1 MFRHYLLTVIR
12 HLWKRKLYSFI
23 SLISLTLGLSIFCLT
38 ILHVRHELSYNQ
50 GWPEADRIYRMTS
63 KRGGTNAEQPRSTS
77 FGAEFIINIT
87 DYLQG
92 LVSAYVEITV
102 VSTGIEDEE
111 QPSNVRMAVADR
123 SLLEVFQVRVVAGN
137 LDNVMGGSGSIA
149 LERGQAESLFGS
161 SEAALG
167 ERITLEGQRVFSTAP
182 SFIAPEST
190 EFQIAAVYELSEPIT
205 NSIRFLAIAPDND
218 YTRRLLPSINGNRL
232 ANMNVWVKLA
242 DGVDAE
248 RVNEQLDLYLDEYLV
263 HTRENIDLRGERY
276 SDLFDFRLQ
285 ALTDIYFGDV
295 PETPS
300 GNRVRLL
307 TFTLIALLVL
317 LAGCSNVVSLGLAA
331 AMERRREIGIR
342 KSVGA
347 LQQSILVQYLGE
359 SIGLSLLALIP
370 VIALVTLLHAP
381 FANLL
386 SITAMP
392 TPGAAEY
399 LLMLLI
405 ALSVGLANGL
415 YPAFVLSRVKPVAV
429 LKAQAAQPRIRKLNL
444 RSLLVGLQFSFSVML
459 LAVTSGLYIQLWVT
473 RNQPLGFNA
482 ENLAL
487 TPLDIQ
493 ALQARGDLGDVLR
506 NELERVPG
514 IIGVSNVLTPPV
526 MGVGNAPPPHEF
538 VRTRQEDSGVK
549 VRRVAFKPGLFELL
563 EIPLLAGRDL
573 DADRDQADGQTRPGE
588 EPPLQHV
595 VINRTALNALNFD
608 RPEQALGERL
618 FTVFDYGS
626 GATHFPI
633 EIVGVVEDA
642 MIHDIRQRP
651 GAELYSLASFSPT
664 VIFRY
669 EEAAEAEI
677 NQRVR
682 DVMLEVTGS
691 PRNAIFLEE
700 ILNQQFAQERRESR
714 LLLMCAAL
722 ALGLSCI
729 GLYGLVSVAL
739 RTQVKEIGVRK
750 VLGSSTTGVVRT
762 FLTRF
767 SVPVMLANLVAW
779 PLAVYFVLQWIQR
792 FPYQLDKGWLL
803 PICLGTTAI
812 VLLIAWFTVGALTWR
827 AASTPPVNS
836 LRYE

>member
-1 MFRHYLLTVIR
+1 M
-12 HLWKRKLYSFI
+12 
-23 SLISLTLGLSIFCLT
+23 
-38 ILHVRHELSYNQ
+38 
-50 GWPEADRIYRMTS
+50 
-63 KRGGTNAEQPRSTS
+63 
-77 FGAEFIINIT
+77 
-87 DYLQG
+87 
-92 LVSAYVEITV
+92 
-102 VSTGIEDEE
+102 
-111 QPSNVRMAVADR
+111 
-123 SLLEVFQVRVVAGN
+123 
-137 LDNVMGGSGSIA
+137 
-149 LERGQAESLFGS
+149 
-161 SEAALG
+161 
-167 ERITLEGQRVFSTAP
+167 
-182 SFIAPEST
+182 
-190 EFQIAAVYELSEPIT
+190 
-205 NSIRFLAIAPDND
+205 
-218 YTRRLLPSINGNRL
+218 
-232 ANMNVWVKLA
+232 
-242 DGVDAE
+242 
-248 RVNEQLDLYLDEYLV
+248 
-263 HTRENIDLRGERY
+263 
-276 SDLFDFRLQ
+276 
-285 ALTDIYFGDV
+285 
-295 PETPS
+295 
-300 GNRVRLL
+300 
-307 TFTLIALLVL
+307 
-317 LAGCSNVVSLGLAA
+317 
-331 AMERRREIGIR
+331 
-342 KSVGA
+342 
-347 LQQSILVQYLGE
+347 
-359 SIGLSLLALIP
+359 
-370 VIALVTLLHAP
+370 
-381 FANLL
+381 
-386 SITAMP
+386 
-392 TPGAAEY
+392 
-399 LLMLLI
+399 
-405 ALSVGLANGL
+405 
-415 YPAFVLSRVKPVAV
+415 AV

-473 RNQPLGFNA
+473 SNQPLGFNA

-506 NELERVPG
+506 NELVRVPG

-588 EPPLQHV
+588 
-595 VINRTALNALNFD
+595 
-608 RPEQALGERL
+608 
-618 FTVFDYGS
+618 
-626 GATHFPI
+626 
-633 EIVGVVEDA
+633 
-642 MIHDIRQRP
+642 
-651 GAELYSLASFSPT
+651 ELYSLASFSPT